1 MMLICLL
8 NIVTLGKNDKNLE
21 EWFLSGHATFLS
33 SIVHRNRMWKLR
45 QQQQDKHKN
54 EQPTSRSKFDQAEAL
69 TKVSGGLRKI
79 DWNLMSHIQALA
91 DIVEYNTSNKPND
104 KK

>member
-8 NIVTLGKNDKNLE
+8 IIVTLGKNDKNLE

-33 SIVHRNRMWKLR
+33 SIAHRNQMWKVR
-45 QQQQDKHKN
+45 QEQQAKHKN
-54 EQPTSRSKFDQAEAL
+54 EQPTSRSKFNQVEGL
-69 TKVSGGLRKI
+69 TKVFGGLRKI
-79 DWNLMSHIQALA
+79 DWSLMSHIQALA
-91 DIVEYNTSNKPND
+91 DIVEYNTSNKSND